1 MSSGHGIRKRESAAM
16 VASGSC
22 GLAFAVQPPPFG
34 CRSLAAAVWP
44 PLFSRCRLAV
54 AVWPSLFGRRCL
66 AVPPFGR
73 AGLGF
78 AAQLPQA
85 ARAAMGFLAPG
96 LIAAK
101 LLKPCD
107 GAVFWALDLLLK
119 NERRARNSQARKRR
133 DGCVWLLRFGLC
145 GSTAAVWPLLFGR
158 CSLAAAVQPSL
169 FGRAAVWPRWL
180 GLCGAASASRA
191 GCDGLFAL
199 GLIAEKPVKPC
210 DGAVFGA
217 LDRLLKT
224 ERNTLH
230 GSRVWL
236 ALLRLRL
243 FQGAGSRA
251 AWHFGQAGS
260 RMRAALFAAR
270 AASLCRWRFSFHGAA
285 FFMLLPTSFAMPHS
299 LTGAAPLPR

>member
-1 MSSGHGIRKRESAAM
+1 M

-22 GLAFAVQPPPFG
+22 VFGLCG
-34 CRSLAAAVWP
+34 SAAAVWL
-44 PLFSRCRLAV
+44 PLFGRRRSAV
-54 AVWPSLFGRRCL
+54 AVWPCRRL
-66 AVPPFGR
+66 AALAWALRRGFRKAASR
-73 AGLGF
+73 AGCDGLF
-78 AAQLPQA
+78 
-85 ARAAMGFLAPG
+85 APG

-107 GAVFWALDLLLK
+107 GAVF
-119 NERRARNSQARKRR
+119 
-133 DGCVWLLRFGLC
+133 
-145 GSTAAVWPLLFGR
+145 
-158 CSLAAAVQPSL
+158 
-169 FGRAAVWPRWL
+169 
-180 GLCGAASASRA
+180 
-191 GCDGLFAL
+191 
-199 GLIAEKPVKPC
+199 
-210 DGAVFGA
+210 GA
-217 LDRLLKT
+217 LNWLLKT
-224 ERNTLH
+224 GRNTLH

-243 FQGAGSRA
+243 FQGAGSQA

>member
-22 GLAFAVQPPPFG
+22 SLAFAVQPPPFG
-34 CRSLAAAVWP
+34 CRSLAAALWP
-44 PLFSRCRLAV
+44 LPFS
-54 AVWPSLFGRRCL
+54 RRCL

-107 GAVFWALDLLLK
+107 GAVF
-119 NERRARNSQARKRR
+119 
-133 DGCVWLLRFGLC
+133 
-145 GSTAAVWPLLFGR
+145 
-158 CSLAAAVQPSL
+158 
-169 FGRAAVWPRWL
+169 
-180 GLCGAASASRA
+180 
-191 GCDGLFAL
+191 
-199 GLIAEKPVKPC
+199 
-210 DGAVFGA
+210 GA
-217 LDRLLKT
+217 LDWLLKT

-251 AWHFGQAGS
+251 A
-260 RMRAALFAAR
+260 
-270 AASLCRWRFSFHGAA
+270 
-285 FFMLLPTSFAMPHS
+285 
-299 LTGAAPLPR
+299 

>member
-1 MSSGHGIRKRESAAM
+1 MLLKNERRARNPQARKRRDGCVWLLRFGLCGSTAA
-16 VASGSC
+16 VW
-22 GLAFAVQPPPFG
+22 LPLFG
-34 CRSLAAAVWP
+34 RRSLAAAVWP
-44 PLFSRCRLAV
+44 
-54 AVWPSLFGRRCL
+54 SLFGRA
-66 AVPPFGR
+66 AVWPFGR

-107 GAVFWALDLLLK
+107 GAVFGALNLLLK
-119 NERRARNSQARKRR
+119 NEQRARNSQARKRR

-145 GSTAAVWPLLFGR
+145 GSTAAVWPFGR
-158 CSLAAAVQPSL
+158 LAALAWALRRS
-169 FGRAAVWPRWL
+169 FRKA
-180 GLCGAASASRA
+180 ASRA
-191 GCDGLFAL
+191 GCGGLFAL

-243 FQGAGSRA
+243 FQGADSRA

>member
-1 MSSGHGIRKRESAAM
+1 MSGGHGIRKRESAAM

-34 CRSLAAAVWP
+34 RCSLAAA
-44 PLFSRCRLAV
+44 L
-54 AVWPSLFGRRCL
+54 
-66 AVPPFGR
+66 
-73 AGLGF
+73 
-78 AAQLPQA
+78 
-85 ARAAMGFLAPG
+85 
-96 LIAAK
+96 
-101 LLKPCD
+101 
-107 GAVFWALDLLLK
+107 
-119 NERRARNSQARKRR
+119 
-133 DGCVWLLRFGLC
+133 
-145 GSTAAVWPLLFGR
+145 WPLLFGR
-158 CSLAAAVQPSL
+158 CRSAVAVWPCRRL
-169 FGRAAVWPRWL
+169 AVWPRWL

>member
-1 MSSGHGIRKRESAAM
+1 M

-34 CRSLAAAVWP
+34 CRSLAAALWP
-44 PLFSRCRLAV
+44 P
-54 AVWPSLFGRRCL
+54 
-66 AVPPFGR
+66 
-73 AGLGF
+73 
-78 AAQLPQA
+78 
-85 ARAAMGFLAPG
+85 
-96 LIAAK
+96 
-101 LLKPCD
+101 
-107 GAVFWALDLLLK
+107 
-119 NERRARNSQARKRR
+119 
-133 DGCVWLLRFGLC
+133 
-145 GSTAAVWPLLFGR
+145 LFGR

-169 FGRAAVWPRWL
+169 FGRAAVWPFGRAGL
-180 GLCGAASASRA
+180 GFAAQLPQAASRA

-243 FQGAGSRA
+243 FQGADSRA